1 MNMTAKPTT
10 VWEAIEAMS
19 DSAAVLAEWRQ
30 LAGNDFE
37 NFQSFLYTNDRKALD
52 YPCAQSRPCGCR
64 HEIVRHANGR
74 LAAACRCTPAECKS
88 IPLKQADLLLYQIS
102 CQDIADAAR
111 RAFGL
116 EDSYHG
122 VDPFMHEVD
131 VFDAGEIGLKKYPVK
146 FLCCH
151 SQGIMLSVID
161 SLLHRSGSFLLITP
175 TAQGHSDLIRSK
187 LRRNG
192 CDIIALSETVKIV
205 DWQTFE
211 AIHNIEPI
219 LAGIGKTGT
228 GAART
233 EKLVQDIHQ
242 KISAVESG
250 FHDVK
255 KEVVAWRTDYREV
268 QDAKA
273 RLEKM
278 QSDGLM
284 KFIAKVDGKSFH
296 ILCGI
301 IACGDVAKASRALKM
316 GDSTI
321 RDVIRSWKKLGPS
334 YAVMS
339 DLVRWRKRVGG
350 KYTVPFN
357 DAVLY
362 EKDTTAGNE
371 SVFSELLDAVL
382 SMTESSW
389 PDICAEL
396 ESILKKQLGK

>member
-1 MNMTAKPTT
+1 MAG
-10 VWEAIEAMS
+10 
-19 DSAAVLAEWRQ
+19 SAAVLAEWRQ

-37 NFQSFLYTNDRKALD
+37 NFQSFLYTNDKKALD
-52 YPCAQSRPCGCR
+52 YPCTQPRPCGCR

-74 LAAACRCTPAECKS
+74 LAAACQCTPPECRS
-88 IPLKQADLLLYQIS
+88 IPLKQADLLLYEIS
-102 CQDIADAAR
+102 FRDIANAAR

-116 EDSYHG
+116 EQSYQG
-122 VDPFMHEVD
+122 VDPFIREID
-131 VFDAGEIGLKKYPVK
+131 IFDAGEIGLKKYPVK

-151 SQGIMLSVID
+151 HHDIMLSVID
-161 SLLHRSGSFLLITP
+161 SLLHHPGGSFLLITP
-175 TAQGHSDLIRSK
+175 TAQRHSDLVRAK

-192 CDIIALSETVKIV
+192 CDIIALSETVEIV
-205 DWQTFE
+205 DWQSFQ
-211 AIHNIEPI
+211 AVRSIEPI
-219 LAGIGKTGT
+219 LAGIGKPGS

-233 EKLVQDIHQ
+233 EKIVQDIHQ

-278 QSDGLM
+278 QADGLM
-284 KFIAKVDGKSFH
+284 KFTAKVDGKSFH
-296 ILCGI
+296 VLCAI
-301 IACGDVAKASRALKM
+301 IAHGDVAKASRALDM
-316 GDSTI
+316 GDSTV
-321 RDVIRSWKKLGPS
+321 RDVIKSWKKLGPS

-339 DLVRWRKRVGG
+339 DLVRWRKHVGG

-357 DAVLY
+357 DALLY
-362 EKDTTAGNE
+362 EKDATAGNE

-382 SMTESSW
+382 SMTESNW

-396 ESILKKQLGK
+396 EAILKKQLGK